1 MHVFTLEC
9 IHPTPRRINLIATSQ
24 TVREVTVCTRASSQ
38 VLLSVKT
45 VVPPLVSCQQL
56 PENLAGESSQV
67 EVGVCSWH
75 PFQTL
80 RNTARK
86 TLSLKYVYS
95 QARPGRAH
103 IQADSGAVAGPCS
116 LFAPA
121 WQHSAGLGKS
131 RLERQN
137 FSSSSIYENVPATAA
152 NGTFGHV
159 CPHPSSS
166 RRSPRTLMNA
176 SDSTRKH
183 PKTSSSAHYFFSY
196 PTYPYPTFVQLI
208 PAPKEDSLTTIRQN
222 LGLVQDPYTSLSF
235 HPTQALSR
243 HTSLRCRYFLL

>member
-166 RRSPRTLMNA
+166 RRSPRNPHERIRLHAQTPENE
-176 SDSTRKH
+176 
-183 PKTSSSAHYFFSY
+183 FFC
-196 PTYPYPTFVQLI
+196 PLFFLI
-208 PAPKEDSLTTIRQN
+208 SHLPLPHFCPINPRPQ
-222 LGLVQDPYTSLSF
+222 G
-235 HPTQALSR
+235 R
-243 HTSLRCRYFLL
+243 